1 MVDYGFVGGFR
12 EIVLQMSQY
21 GVFDILMPF
30 VFVFALVFAI
40 LEKINVFQNKGV
52 NLVLS
57 MVIAFF
63 TISNAYI
70 SSFFMYLFAN
80 LALGVAIL
88 LVLVILLGFALKEEE
103 DKDIW
108 KWIFGIAGGALFL
121 VVIGRSG
128 LLNVL
133 FGANIYYII
142 QQNAPLIII
151 LLIVGLMIFAIYNS
165 SKKGNKDEEMVL
177 KKKHG

>member
-12 EIVLQMSQY
+12 EIVIQMSQY
-21 GVFDILMPF
+21 GVFDVLMPF
-30 VFVFALVFAI
+30 VLVFALVFAI
-40 LEKINVFQNKGV
+40 LEKVDLLKNKGV
-52 NLVLS
+52 NLVLAII
-57 MVIAFF
+57 IAFF
-63 TISNAYI
+63 TISNTYI
-70 SSFFMYLFAN
+70 SSFFMFLFAN

-88 LVLVILLGFALKEEE
+88 LVLVILLGFSLKEEE

-108 KWIFGIAGGALFL
+108 KWIFGVAGGALFL

-133 FGANIYYII
+133 FGNNYYYII

-151 LLIVGLMIFAIYNS
+151 LLIIGLMIFAIYNS
-165 SKKGNKDEEMVL
+165 SKKPEENKQR
-177 KKKHG
+177 K